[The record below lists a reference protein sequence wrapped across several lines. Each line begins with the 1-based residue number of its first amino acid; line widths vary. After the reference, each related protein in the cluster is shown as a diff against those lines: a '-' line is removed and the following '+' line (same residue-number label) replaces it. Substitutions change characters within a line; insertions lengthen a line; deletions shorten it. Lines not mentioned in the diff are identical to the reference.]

1 MHHFIAGKFI
11 VPTSTF
17 FPAVMWPWLVR
28 HLKEEDDEVA
38 VVLSSQ
44 VHVKS
49 YVKLVGLI
57 MLNRLHK
64 N

>member
-1 MHHFIAGKFI
+1 MYVHCMYEQGKLCCVDHFIAGKSI

-38 VVLSSQ
+38 VVLS
-44 VHVKS
+44 
-49 YVKLVGLI
+49 
-57 MLNRLHK
+57 
-64 N
+64 